1 MTDFMDDRA
10 WSFLSPAKINLLSMH
25 NRHFV
30 NGNKICICY
39 EDDVWRFDFLGGR
52 KMVVPIL

>member
-1 MTDFMDDRA
+1 MIELGV
-10 WSFLSPAKINLLSMH
+10 LSPAKINLLSMH